1 MTKIYHLST
10 SCGRSSPEWN
20 LLWNFPRREIQFL
33 IKKKVCFQPSLFS
46 EVLSHTVGCVLF
58 DGKKAR
64 HGRHSDILLLT
75 ISVFLNSLSV
85 YMFLFL
91 LCLRYFQSSE
101 CFITVSPLKLQT
113 GSRRDEGETI
123 GNALALIECN
133 CSFLL
138 PAQIKFLR

>member
-1 MTKIYHLST
+1 MELTLK
-10 SCGRSSPEWN
+10 
-20 LLWNFPRREIQFL
+20 FPPKGNTISY
-33 IKKKVCFQPSLFS
+33 KKKVCFQPSLFS

-75 ISVFLNSLSV
+75 ISVFLNSLSM

>member
-33 IKKKVCFQPSLFS
+33 IKKKFAFSLPCLVRFF
-46 EVLSHTVGCVLF
+46 HTQLGVFCLT
-58 DGKKAR
+58 GKKAR

-138 PAQIKFLR
+138 PAHIKFLR

>member
-101 CFITVSPLKLQT
+101 CYITVSPLKLQT
-113 GSRRDEGETI
+113 GSRRHEGETI